1 MEGVLRHGSAE
12 RMEYIRRFVA
22 VLLALVLCMGL
33 LRPPRVSAAAGSAA
47 IAVTASVN
55 PVAAV
60 GVLLLA
66 LVGVAVAQEYISSGV
81 AGSAVYDEGQALM
94 DVLAVD
100 PECTAWYR
108 TQQKL
113 VEEGLI
119 PGVTKIQVP
128 AHVMKAARQWAGE
141 TYDFSSGPVVTTQNG
156 FYDADR
162 FIAFGNY
169 SNYEG
174 YWQSLSPTATLFSMG
189 DKLVFPSGSYLF
201 VHEYSN
207 GGSAATIYSSSGDV
221 LYRFL
226 GGARD
231 IQYFLNYT
239 GTRFDIGAFNPG
251 TNKVS
256 TNYLFGYSVT
266 LSMLG
271 LSLLSATGTLT
282 PTDVFENPTYE
293 DTTIALPG
301 DIPSTVVDGVTVP
314 VITTLDRDMILEG
327 AGTID
332 PPIESDPPIVGDQ
345 TMVGDIALEDVAKEQ
360 ESLGAVFISKFP
372 FCIPWDM
379 YHAVKLLSAPAKTPY
394 WEIDFLAPISGRVG
408 GWRGSTKVVIDMGE
422 YEIIGQVSRW
432 VSTILFC
439 ATLIS
444 GTKKLVW
451 TG

>member
-1 MEGVLRHGSAE
+1 M
-12 RMEYIRRFVA
+12 
-22 VLLALVLCMGL
+22 
-33 LRPPRVSAAAGSAA
+33 
-47 IAVTASVN
+47 
-55 PVAAV
+55 
-60 GVLLLA
+60 
-66 LVGVAVAQEYISSGV
+66 
-81 AGSAVYDEGQALM
+81 
-94 DVLAVD
+94 
-100 PECTAWYR
+100 
-108 TQQKL
+108 
-113 VEEGLI
+113 
-119 PGVTKIQVP
+119 
-128 AHVMKAARQWAGE
+128 
-141 TYDFSSGPVVTTQNG
+141 
-156 FYDADR
+156 
-162 FIAFGNY
+162 
-169 SNYEG
+169 
-174 YWQSLSPTATLFSMG
+174 
-189 DKLVFPSGSYLF
+189 VFPSGSYLS

-327 AGTID
+327 SGTID

>member
-66 LVGVAVAQEYISSGV
+66 LVGVAVAQEYMSSGV

-94 DVLAVD
+94 DVLKVD

-108 TQQKL
+108 TQQKFL
-113 VEEGLI
+113 ETGGLK
-119 PGVTKIQVP
+119 PGTKIEVP
-128 AHVMKAARQWAGE
+128 AHVIKAARNWAGE
-141 TYDFSSGPVVTTQNG
+141 TYDFSGGSVVVTQNG
-156 FYDADR
+156 IYDFSSGSVLIFTQLLTTQRPNGSSASDCLD
-162 FIAFGNY
+162 FVLGTVITGPTDLNFGNDRVISVEMKNGSLY
-169 SNYEG
+169 INPNYFC
-174 YWQSLSPTATLFSMG
+174 SP
-189 DKLVFPSGSYLF
+189 DKGMLVFYRWNDDFCIGTYFPSYFG
-201 VHEYSN
+201 
-207 GGSAATIYSSSGDV
+207 APRISSSG
-221 LYRFL
+221 RS
-226 GGARD
+226 
-231 IQYFLNYT
+231 YFSL
-239 GTRFDIGAFNPG
+239 
-251 TNKVS
+251 S
-256 TNYLFGYSVT
+256 TIPTY
-266 LSMLG
+266 
-271 LSLLSATGTLT
+271 SATGTLT
-282 PTDVFENPTYE
+282 STDVFENPTYE

-301 DIPSTVVDGVTVP
+301 DIPSTVVDGLTVP

-379 YHAVKLLSAPAKTPY
+379 YHAVKLLAAPAKTPY